1 MKATFAAT
9 LLARLARLT
18 GKEHTDLSRPI
29 MKTNYSR
36 RDAITV
42 GALALIGTTLTG
54 RTKAQAQTPDGPK
67 TPAADRKSIK
77 TRVASCN
84 CGQLRVTCTGPDP
97 DRIVMCNCFLCQK
110 QTGSPFSVQA
120 RFPNEQVTIEG
131 KSTAFKFPIDG
142 AKPTPYRT
150 CAGSDGITN
159 SAADVVTS
167 HFCPVCGSTVY
178 YYRKSDAARTG
189 VKVGAFADATFPPPM
204 GSGFE
209 EYKHPWA
216 MNVAA
221 LPMPLGHHN

>member
-1 MKATFAAT
+1 
-9 LLARLARLT
+9 
-18 GKEHTDLSRPI
+18 

-42 GALALIGTTLTG
+42 GALALIGTTFTG
-54 RTKAQAQTPDGPK
+54 RMNAE
-67 TPAADRKSIK
+67 TPAGVKTSAAAAPKSEPGAIK
-77 TRVASCN
+77 TRTASCN
-84 CGQLRVTCTGPDP
+84 CGQLRVTTKGPHP
-97 DRIVMCNCFLCQK
+97 DRIVMCNCYLCQK
-110 QTGSPFSVQA
+110 QTGSAFSIQA

-150 CAGSDGITN
+150 CAGSDGMITN
-159 SAADVVTS
+159 DVITS

-178 YYRKSDAARTG
+178 YYRESDKARTG
-189 VKVGAFADATFPPPM
+189 VKVGAFADPTFPPPM

-221 LPMPLGHHN
+221 LPMPLGHHQ

>member
-1 MKATFAAT
+1 
-9 LLARLARLT
+9 
-18 GKEHTDLSRPI
+18 
-29 MKTNYSR
+29 MKTTYSR
-36 RDAITV
+36 RDAIAV

-54 RTKAQAQTPDGPK
+54 RARAETPDGPK
-67 TPAADRKSIK
+67 TPAADPKSIK

-84 CGQLRVTCTGPDP
+84 CGQLRVTCKGPDP
-97 DRIVMCNCFLCQK
+97 DRVVMCNCYLCQK

-150 CAGSDGITN
+150 CAGSDGMITN
-159 SAADVVTS
+159 DVITS

-178 YYRKSDAARTG
+178 YFRKSDPARTG
-189 VKVGAFADATFPPPM
+189 VKVGAFADPTFPPPM

-209 EYKHPWA
+209 E
-216 MNVAA
+216 
-221 LPMPLGHHN
+221 

>member
-1 MKATFAAT
+1 MNKPHKT
-9 LLARLARLT
+9 
-18 GKEHTDLSRPI
+18 KELI
-29 MKTNYSR
+29 MKKNYSR

-54 RTKAQAQTPDGPK
+54 RTKAQTPDRPK
-67 TPAADRKSIK
+67 TPAADPKSIK

-97 DRIVMCNCFLCQK
+97 DRVVMCNCYLCQK

-142 AKPTPYRT
+142 ARPTPYRT

-189 VKVGAFADATFPPPM
+189 VKVGAFADPTFPPPM

-209 EYKHPWA
+209 EYRHPWA
-216 MNVAA
+216 MNVSA
-221 LPMPLGHHN
+221 LTMPLGHHE